1 MFRAGPAQGR
11 WAVGWGGAL
20 LLTMLAAAMLAPW
33 LAPHDPLAT
42 DLVRRLQEPSWHYP
56 LGTDQLGRCVFSRL
70 LWGGRLS
77 LGAALAA
84 SLLALAWGACLGLA
98 AGLGGRRAD
107 ACLNLFIDAALALPG
122 LMLALVLTGMLGP
135 SLPSLVLGLAG
146 ASWAWWARLVRS
158 LALGAAHKEY
168 VLAGRAVG
176 VRGTRLLTRYIF
188 PQLREPVLA
197 AAALKTG
204 WIILAISGLS
214 YLGLGAQPPAP
225 EWGGMLQ
232 ESRLYLTQAPWLMLA
247 PGAAITLTVAACT
260 LLGEGLQ
267 QTGGPRLR
275 EY

>member
-1 MFRAGPAQGR
+1 MSRARADKGR

-20 LLTMLAAAMLAPW
+20 LLTMLAAALLAPW

-42 DLVRRLQEPSWHYP
+42 DLARRLQEPSWHYP

-84 SLLALAWGACLGLA
+84 SLLALTWGACLGLA

-107 ACLNLFIDAALALPG
+107 ACINLFIDAALALPG

-146 ASWAWWARLVRS
+146 ASWAWWARLIRG
-158 LALGAAHKEY
+158 LAQTAAHKEY

-176 VRGTRLLTRYIF
+176 VRGTRLLAGYIF

-232 ESRLYLTQAPWLMLA
+232 ESRMYLTQAPWMMLA

-267 QTGGPRLR
+267 QAGGPRLR